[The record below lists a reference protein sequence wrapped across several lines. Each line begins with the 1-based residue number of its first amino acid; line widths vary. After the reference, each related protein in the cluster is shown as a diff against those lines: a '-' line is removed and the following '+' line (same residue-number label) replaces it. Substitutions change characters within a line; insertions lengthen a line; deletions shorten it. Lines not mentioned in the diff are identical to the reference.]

1 MNEHEQNMPPPDLGK
16 HPEGFNGT
24 EPTAQMIGIF
34 QPWTDEHTKLFERIL
49 ETEVDQVCIAIRH
62 MPQPEYELQP
72 PEVGKYIEDALGAK
86 GYTQFKDFVIMIVPN
101 ITRILQQKE
110 DNEKNL

>member
-1 MNEHEQNMPPPDLGK
+1 
-16 HPEGFNGT
+16 
-24 EPTAQMIGIF
+24 MIGIF

-62 MPQPEYELQP
+62 MPIDDNNSLHPH
-72 PEVGKYIEDALGAK
+72 EVGKYIEDALKVK

-101 ITRILQQKE
+101 ITRIFQQKE
-110 DNEKNL
+110 DNEKNI